1 MRRPSTKLLLCLGV
15 FGAVFALHAFIG
27 KSQVADSRW
36 SIYTAL
42 SIVREGNT
50 DLNEYEDV
58 LRLNG
63 NYAIEHFNGHAYT
76 QFPVGSSILAVPF
89 VFAIDRAGVDIM
101 SGTDAGYASSQRI
114 PAGIEKMIAAFYTA
128 VTAVF
133 IFLIAR
139 RFMGDAPSLLLTF
152 IFAFCTSA
160 WSIGSSGLWQHGPSM
175 LMLAIALY
183 LLLKARDKPRTII
196 YVSAPLAF
204 SFVVRPT
211 NAISIVVLSAYV
223 FIRYRRYFVD
233 YLLVALPVVVPFL
246 AFNLLTYGAL
256 LSPYYMAGRIGE
268 SLGTFPEAFL
278 GNIVS
283 PARGLLVFSPVFLL
297 APVGVWL
304 KRRQKEMDALDYY
317 LLAIVCLHWI
327 VISTIREWWVGYSY
341 GPRLFSDMVPYLV
354 YFLIPCVRLM
364 AGATGRRRAAMVAV
378 CALLVLP
385 AFFVNLQGATS
396 ADAINWNTYPD
407 DVNQNPSRVWDWSDP
422 PWLRGW

>member
-1 MRRPSTKLLLCLGV
+1 MSPKLFLCLGV
-15 FGAVFALHAFIG
+15 FGVVFALHAFIG

-36 SIYTAL
+36 SVYTAL

-50 DLNEYEDV
+50 DLDEYQDV
-58 LRLNG
+58 RRLNG
-63 NYAIEHFNGHAYT
+63 NYAIEYYGGHAYT
-76 QFPVGSSILAVPF
+76 QFPVGSSVLAVPF
-89 VFAIDRAGVDIM
+89 VFAIDQAGVDIM
-101 SGTDAGYASSQRI
+101 SGTDEGYAFSQRI
-114 PAGIEKMIAAFYTA
+114 PAGIEKMIAAFYIA

-133 IFLIAR
+133 IFLIGYR
-139 RFMGDAPSLLLTF
+139 CLGTVPSLLLTF

-183 LLLKARDKPRTII
+183 LLLRAQDKPRTII
-196 YVSAPLAF
+196 FVSAPLAF

-211 NAISIVVLSAYV
+211 NSISIVVLSAYV
-223 FIRYRRYFVD
+223 FMRYRRYFVD
-233 YLLVALPVVVPFL
+233 YLLLALPVAVPFL

-268 SLGTFPEAFL
+268 SLGAFPEAFL

-297 APVGVWL
+297 VPVGVWL
-304 KRRQKEMDALDYY
+304 KRRQKKMSALDYY

-341 GPRLFSDMVPYLV
+341 GPRLLSDMVPYLI

-364 AGATGRRRAAMVAV
+364 TGATGRRRAALFAA
-378 CALLVLP
+378 CAILVLP
-385 AFFVNLQGATS
+385 GFLINYQGATNP
-396 ADAINWNTYPD
+396 DAINWNTDPE
-407 DVNQNPSRVWDWSDP
+407 DVNANPARVWDWSDP
-422 PWLRGW
+422 PWLRGFQ